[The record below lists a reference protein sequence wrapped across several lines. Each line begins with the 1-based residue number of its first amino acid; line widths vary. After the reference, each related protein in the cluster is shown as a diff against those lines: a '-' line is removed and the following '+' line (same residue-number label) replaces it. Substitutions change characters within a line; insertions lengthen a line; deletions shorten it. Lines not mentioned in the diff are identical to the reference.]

1 MAVTCPEN
9 GIAPNPNAILWRY
22 MELDRFQSMLE
33 RKALFFCR
41 AGKFS
46 DPFEGSLPKKEYE
59 NRIKSQRQADA
70 FYGNYST
77 DEQIAEN
84 IAGLTNWHL
93 QFRDTHTVNCW
104 HINYNESDAMWQ
116 LYLKSNEG
124 VAIQTTVAHLMLSLQ
139 STSLDIDISR
149 VRYIDYD
156 RDVFFHHQDFPHQS
170 YNLFAPLIHKR
181 NEFMHERELRLI
193 HEVRDAENDSSYW
206 EKQEFE
212 SGKLIEVDLDILVDK
227 IILPPTS
234 DEKFRGKV
242 ETITKE
248 FGHDFVFEK
257 SALSKPALF

>member
-1 MAVTCPEN
+1 MPVTCPEN
-9 GIAPNPNAILWRY
+9 GVVPNPNSILWRY

-41 AGKFS
+41 DGKFA
-46 DPFEGSLPKKEYE
+46 DPFEGSLPRREYD
-59 NRIKSQRQADA
+59 NRVKSQRQADA

-84 IAGLTNWHL
+84 IAGLVHWHL

-104 HINYNESDAMWQ
+104 HINSNESDAMWQ

-124 VAIQTTVAHLMLSLQ
+124 VAIQTTTAHLMQALDL
-139 STSLDIDISR
+139 TPLDIDISR

-156 RDVFFHHQDFPHQS
+156 KDGFYHHQDFPHQG

-181 NEFMHERELRLI
+181 NEFVHEQELRLI
-193 HEVRDAENDSSYW
+193 HEVRDAETDPHYW
-206 EKQEFE
+206 EKQEVG
-212 SGKLIEVDLDILVDK
+212 SGKFIEINLGVLIDK

-234 DEKFRGKV
+234 DEEVRNKIESISRKLGY
-242 ETITKE
+242 E
-248 FGHDFVFEK
+248 FIFEK
-257 SALSKPALF
+257 STLSKPALF